1 MLAIDQEKAVKD
13 ITAWWTSSK
22 AYHILDGGAGT
33 GKTFVVDSILETL
46 PRAVPILLAPTH
58 KAVRQLKAK
67 TTGDYEFRTVASAL
81 GIRPV
86 DEGKELRFEQIQLPS
101 IWDSVNIAVVDE
113 VSMLPEYQL
122 DILRSLG
129 TKILYVGHSS
139 QLPPVSLTKSMFD
152 VCVSP
157 VFEQGYGVSNLYIP
171 KRNTGSLWEYCNLLE
186 QRIYDDTIPVPK
198 DYDVSPQDLTSSL
211 EESLTDFTEGDSKI
225 ALWTNEGVYKYNTRI
240 RELIYESKKLPKYIK
255 DDLVITTN
263 TGISFDGMEFL
274 RDKDILRHAGQGLD
288 IYTDTDGKLLS
299 ASIVTITFNKNLSV
313 RANKLRVKTDIEG
326 VVTLYELCDYKD
338 YTKIADY
345 YEHIAWERKDKKSRD
360 KAYAERATLLKCF
373 FQMKHFYAS
382 TSHRL
387 QGSSIPNII
396 AVASDIG
403 KNSNRVEKNKLMY
416 VACSRASESLQ
427 VYRGL

>member
-1 MLAIDQEKAVKD
+1 MLAPDQEQAVRE
-13 ITAWWTSSK
+13 ISSWWTSGK

-33 GKTFVVDSILETL
+33 GKTFVVDTILETL

-67 TTGDYEFRTVASAL
+67 TKGDYEFRTVASAL

-122 DILRSLG
+122 DLLRRIG

-139 QLPPVSLTKSMFD
+139 QLPPVALSRSMFD
-152 VCVSP
+152 KCISP

-171 KRNTGSLWEYCNLLE
+171 KRNTGKLWDYCNMLE
-186 QRIYDDTIPVPK
+186 QKIYDDSIKTPMG
-198 DYDVSPQDLTSSL
+198 YDVSARDFKDSITAKL
-211 EESLTDFTEGDSKI
+211 ESFHEGDSKI

-240 RELIYESKKLPKYIK
+240 RELIHGRDKLPKYLK
-255 DDLVITTN
+255 DDLIITTN

-274 RDKDILRHAGQGLD
+274 KDKDILRHANQGLD

-299 ASIVTITFNKNLSV
+299 VCRVTITLNKNLAV
-313 RANKLRVKTDIEG
+313 QAYKLRVRTDIEG
-326 VVTLYELCDYKD
+326 VITLYELCDSRE
-338 YTKIADY
+338 YTRIADY
-345 YEHIAWERKDKKSRD
+345 YEHIAWEKHDKKSRD
-360 KAYAERATLLKCF
+360 KAYAERATILKCF
-373 FQMKHFYAS
+373 FQIKHFYAS
-382 TSHRL
+382 TAHRL
-387 QGSSIPNII
+387 QGSSIKNVITI
-396 AVASDIG
+396 ASDIG

-416 VACSRASESLQ
+416 VACSRASETLS